1 MGEAAQS
8 EIELGSIGKKLK
20 RNQPLELNTSPKRC
34 QIRVK
39 LLIGSEFVLV
49 RGLLEIRLR

>member
-20 RNQPLELNTSPKRC
+20 RNQPLELNTSLKR
-34 QIRVK
+34 
-39 LLIGSEFVLV
+39 
-49 RGLLEIRLR
+49 